1 MGGKYRD
8 FPCLDENKE
17 ERMDQKLKIIIPMA
31 GLGSRLRPLTWSR
44 PKPLVC
50 LAGSTVLDHLLAS
63 FKTVPDY
70 DKVEFVFIMSPGQ
83 QELIQA
89 HMQKHHPKVKVHY
102 IEQPEKKGQSDALW
116 HAREFLDGPAL
127 IVFSDTLIENDFSSL
142 THEEVDSIAW
152 VKAVPDPRRFG
163 VVEVDSRGLVTR
175 LIEKPNDMNNNLAV
189 VGCYFFNDGQ
199 KLASAIEQQINRKI
213 ALRGEYY
220 LTDAINLMLENRAT
234 MRVEQVKVW
243 LDAGTSEALLDTNRY
258 LLEHGRANME
268 EHGTFD
274 DNIIIPPVFIHPD
287 ARVNS
292 SIIGPFVSIGAGSII
307 NNSAIKDSILS
318 QGAHITNA
326 QLEGSLLGYDVVIN
340 GMKGKFNLGDNSWAN
355 W

>member
-1 MGGKYRD
+1 
-8 FPCLDENKE
+8 
-17 ERMDQKLKIIIPMA
+17 MDQKLKIIIPMA

-44 PKPLVC
+44 PKPLVS
-50 LAGSTVLDHLLAS
+50 LAGATVLDHLLAT
-63 FKTVPDY
+63 FKTVPDIENAEY
-70 DKVEFVFIMSPGQ
+70 VFIMSPGQ

-89 HMQKHHPKVKVHY
+89 HMQKKYPRYKVHY
-102 IEQPEKKGQSDALW
+102 IQQPDKKGQSDALY
-116 HAREFLDGPAL
+116 HARDYLNGPTL
-127 IVFSDTLIENDFSSL
+127 VVFSDTLIENDFGSIASG
-142 THEEVDSIAW
+142 EVDSVAW

-163 VVEVDSRGLVTR
+163 VAEVDSRGLVTR

-189 VGCYFFNDGQ
+189 VGCYFFNDA
-199 KLASAIEQQINRKI
+199 KLLLAAIEEQIERKI

-220 LTDAINLMLENRAT
+220 LVDAINLMLGSGAT

-258 LLEHGRANME
+258 LLEHGRANIE
-268 EHGTFD
+268 DHGTYD
-274 DNIIIPPVFIHPD
+274 DNVIMPPVFIHPD
-287 ARVNS
+287 ARVNA
-292 SIIGPFVSIGAGSII
+292 SIIGPFVSIGPGSLIH
-307 NNSAIKDSILS
+307 NSTIKDSILS

-326 QLEGSLLGYDVVIN
+326 QLEGSLLGYDVVVN

>member
-1 MGGKYRD
+1 
-8 FPCLDENKE
+8 
-17 ERMDQKLKIIIPMA
+17 MDQQLKIIIPMA

-44 PKPLVC
+44 PKPLVS
-50 LAGSTVLDHLLAS
+50 LAGSTVLDHLLDS
-63 FKTVPDY
+63 FKSVPDHE
-70 DKVEFVFIMSPGQ
+70 KVEFVFIMSPGQ
-83 QELIQA
+83 QDLIHS
-89 HMQKHHPKVKVHY
+89 HMQKHYPKMKVHY
-102 IEQPEKKGQSDALW
+102 VEQPEKKGQSDALW
-116 HAREFLDGPAL
+116 HAREYLDGPAL
-127 IVFSDTLIENDFSSL
+127 IVFSDTLIENDFSCIAN
-142 THEEVDSIAW
+142 EELDSIAW

-189 VGCYFFNDGQ
+189 VGCYFFNHGQ
-199 KLASAIEQQINRKI
+199 KLVEAIKEQIDRKI

-220 LTDAINLMLENRAT
+220 LVDAINLMLENRVT

-268 EHGTFD
+268 DQGTFE

-287 ARVNS
+287 ARVNT
-292 SIIGPFVSIGAGSII
+292 SIIGPFVSIGPGSII
-307 NNSAIKDSILS
+307 HNSTIKDSILS

-326 QLEGSLLGYDVVIN
+326 HLEGSLLGHDVVVN

>member
-1 MGGKYRD
+1 MGEKYRD

-89 HMQKHHPKVKVHY
+89 HMQKHYPKVKVHY

-199 KLASAIEQQINRKI
+199 KLASAIEQQINHKI

-307 NNSAIKDSILS
+307 NNSTIKDSILS
-318 QGAHITNA
+318 QGAHITNS

>member
-1 MGGKYRD
+1 
-8 FPCLDENKE
+8 
-17 ERMDQKLKIIIPMA
+17 MDQILKIIIPMA

-50 LAGSTVLDHLLAS
+50 LAGATVLDHLIAS
-63 FKTVPDY
+63 FKSVPAHLKAEY
-70 DKVEFVFIMSPGQ
+70 VFVMSPGQ
-83 QELIQA
+83 QDIIQA
-89 HMQKHHPKVKVHY
+89 HMQKHYPKVKVHY
-102 IEQPEKKGQSDALW
+102 VEQPEKKGQSDALW
-116 HAREFLDGPAL
+116 HAREHLNGPAL
-127 IVFSDTLIENDFSSL
+127 IVFSDTLIENDFSCIENEGL
-142 THEEVDSIAW
+142 DSIAW

-163 VVEVDSRGLVTR
+163 VVEVDSRGLVTQ

-189 VGCYFFNDGQ
+189 VGCYFFNDGK
-199 KLASAIEQQINRKI
+199 KLAQAIEEQIDRKI

-220 LTDAINLMLENRAT
+220 LVDAINLMLENHAT
-234 MRVEQVKVW
+234 MRIEHVKVW

-258 LLEHGRANME
+258 LLENGRANLE
-268 EHGTFD
+268 EQGTFD

-287 ARVNS
+287 ARVNT

-307 NNSAIKDSILS
+307 HNSTIKDSILS

>member
-1 MGGKYRD
+1 
-8 FPCLDENKE
+8 
-17 ERMDQKLKIIIPMA
+17 MA

-44 PKPLVC
+44 PKSLVS
-50 LAGSTVLDHLLAS
+50 LAGATVLDHLLAS
-63 FKTVPDY
+63 FKSVPDSENA
-70 DKVEFVFIMSPGQ
+70 EFVFIMSPGQ
-83 QELIQA
+83 QVLIQA
-89 HMQKHHPKVKVHY
+89 HMQKVYPKVKVY
-102 IEQPEKKGQSDALW
+102 YVEQPEKKGQSDALI
-116 HAREFLDGPAL
+116 HAREHLDGPAL
-127 IVFSDTLIENDFSSL
+127 VVFSDTLIEVDFSCIAN
-142 THEEVDSIAW
+142 EEVDSVAW

-163 VVEVDSRGLVTR
+163 VAEVDSRGLVTQ

-189 VGCYFFNDGQ
+189 VGCYFFKDGRQ
-199 KLASAIEQQINRKI
+199 LTSALDEQIKRKI

-220 LTDAINLMLENRAT
+220 LTDAINLMLENQAT

-243 LDAGTSEALLDTNRY
+243 MDAGTSEALLDTNRY
-258 LLEHGRANME
+258 LLEHGRANLE
-268 EHGTFD
+268 EQGTFD
-274 DNIIIPPVFIHPD
+274 DNVIIPPVFIHPE

-292 SIIGPFVSIGAGSII
+292 SILGPYVSIGPGSII
-307 NNSAIKDSILS
+307 RNSAIKDSILS